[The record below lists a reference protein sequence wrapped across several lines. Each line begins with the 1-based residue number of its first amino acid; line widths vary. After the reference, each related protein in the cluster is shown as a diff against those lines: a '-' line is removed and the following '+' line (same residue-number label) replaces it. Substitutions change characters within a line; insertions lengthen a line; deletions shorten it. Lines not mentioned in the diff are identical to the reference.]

1 MHIKRLSKRAPKI
14 ISVVP
19 VPFRPLALALKRAHS
34 GSTST
39 PRLAAVATCQQEG
52 SLECV
57 CGMGDGKVDGGDS
70 RRRPSANGVGT
81 YTITESVDKISAD
94 PSIALRSVHR
104 VVPRSVL
111 GLMCAGN

>member
-39 PRLAAVATCQQEG
+39 LAALATCQQEG

-57 CGMGDGKVDGGDS
+57 CGMGDGKVDGGDA

-81 YTITESVDKISAD
+81 YTIRQSVDKISAD
-94 PSIALRSVHR
+94 PSMALRSVHW
-104 VVPRSVL
+104 VVPR
-111 GLMCAGN
+111 